1 MDQGFPKVSEDATH
15 LTQGLGTSL
24 IYFFFAAVM
33 GI

>member
-24 IYFFFAAVM
+24 IFYFFAAIM
-33 GI
+33 EI